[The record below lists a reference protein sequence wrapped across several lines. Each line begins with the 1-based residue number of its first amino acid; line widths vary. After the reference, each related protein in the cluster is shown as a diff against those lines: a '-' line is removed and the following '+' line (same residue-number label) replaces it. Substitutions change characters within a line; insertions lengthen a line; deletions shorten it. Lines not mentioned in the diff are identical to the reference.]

1 VKEKQAMNKDEE
13 SLVGTVEHYQPTYAN
28 LHLPS
33 VVAPTPG
40 EREGI
45 DQLLR
50 QAVLE
55 VQQKNYRWAKI
66 KLAQVLKLEPFNEKA
81 LLWMAYLTEELEPR
95 IALLMQILAHYP
107 NHQLA
112 QQYLEEAK
120 KKQQEVEILAQAARK
135 VPFWE
140 QAQRYQARQKA
151 AYIPHL
157 GEFLVEQ
164 GLITKVQL
172 AAGLER
178 LQTLHDQ
185 GNPQQKKL
193 GQILVEL
200 GYLSPSALDRVLA
213 QQQAEFSRHF
223 KD

>member
-1 VKEKQAMNKDEE
+1 MKKEEE
-13 SLVGTVEHYQPTYAN
+13 SLVGTVEHYHPAYAN
-28 LHLPS
+28 LQLPPLIT
-33 VVAPTPG
+33 PTSTEQ
-40 EREGI
+40 ERI
-45 DQLLR
+45 HQLLKE
-50 QAVLE
+50 AVLE

-66 KLAQVLKLEPFNEKA
+66 KLAEVLRLEPLNEKA

-95 IALLMQILAHYP
+95 IALLRQILAHYP

-112 QQYLEEAK
+112 QQYLEEAH
-120 KKQQEVEILAQAARK
+120 KKQQEVEALAQSARK

-164 GLITKVQL
+164 GLITKAQL
-172 AAGLER
+172 EAGLER
-178 LQTLHDQ
+178 LQSLHDQ

-193 GQILVEL
+193 GQILLEL
-200 GYLSPSALDRVLA
+200 GYLSQSALDRVLV